1 MDLKKKAP
9 GREWSLLKNEKPVWK
24 KWKEEQSANHYL
36 QFPMSCVMMHHHG
49 LVLASTIRKALVHAF
64 THIRDDDC
72 HRYPWLQA
80 MKDSSIYKR
89 IVRNVIF
96 LESCMQ
102 LFDRKILK
110 FQTIHSST
118 RSEKARMENKG
129 KNERYLSWLDSD
141 MKLTLFSLLLSSN
154 HHDGLTLFFYLFHLW
169 EWRKQETT
177 RSSRI
182 ESIVPMSLKMENYEV
197 GQKYSLNINS
207 IRGLFNIIHNDI
219 GSITLLLLDIS
230 SVKVATPSFF
240 FIHTRW
246 LFVCNGVKSSYTSSK
261 NCHYATMSSS
271 TLLLLLRMQPA
282 IFKIIIILQC
292 VSQQIKRDT

>member
-118 RSEKARMENKG
+118 RSEKARMENEG
-129 KNERYLSWLDSD
+129 KNASFDIWS
-141 MKLTLFSLLLSSN
+141 KGTSSN
-154 HHDGLTLFFYLFHLW
+154 VSDV
-169 EWRKQETT
+169 
-177 RSSRI
+177 
-182 ESIVPMSLKMENYEV
+182 IVQVQVRV
-197 GQKYSLNINS
+197 GYVTNRAFLICYRNS
-207 IRGLFNIIHNDI
+207 EQS
-219 GSITLLLLDIS
+219 GSE
-230 SVKVATPSFF
+230 
-240 FIHTRW
+240 
-246 LFVCNGVKSSYTSSK
+246 G
-261 NCHYATMSSS
+261 
-271 TLLLLLRMQPA
+271 
-282 IFKIIIILQC
+282 
-292 VSQQIKRDT
+292 